1 MNPDTCAALLE
12 LNRRFYAQF
21 ADDFSR
27 TRRSWPPGF
36 SRILPYLQQAANVI
50 DMGCGNGR
58 LLVFLADAGWRGD
71 YYGVDSS
78 EALLAIAAGQSTEK
92 TGITSRFLHAEL
104 TTCDSH
110 QSLAW
115 GVQLGRDRWAAVA
128 ALAVLHHI
136 PGATQRA
143 RLLAACADLLRPGGI
158 LIASTWQFLGA
169 TRLSTRIQP
178 WESVGLRSED
188 VEPGDYLLPW
198 GENAAGRRYCA
209 AIDEEAL
216 RRFAAAAGLTP
227 LELFFSDG
235 HERNLN
241 LYGVFQK
248 MGSSVGSE
256 QPSRK

>member
-21 ADDFSR
+21 AGDFSR

-36 SRILPYLQQAANVI
+36 GRILSQLQQAANVI
-50 DMGCGNGR
+50 DVGCGNGR
-58 LLVFLADAGWRGD
+58 LLAFLAGAGWRGD
-71 YYGVDSS
+71 YCGVDSS
-78 EALLAIAAGQSTEK
+78 EALLAIAAGQSAGK
-92 TGITSRFLHAEL
+92 TGITSRFLCAEL

-110 QSLAW
+110 RPLAW
-115 GVQLGRDRWAAVA
+115 ATPLGRDRWDAVT

-143 RLLAACADLLRPGGI
+143 RLLAACVDLLRPGGI
-158 LIASTWQFLGA
+158 LIVSTWQFLGTA
-169 TRLSTRIQP
+169 RLNTRILP

-198 GENAAGRRYCA
+198 GENAAGQRYCA

-216 RRFAAAAGLTP
+216 RRTVEATGLTP

-235 HERNLN
+235 HEMNLN
-241 LYGVFQK
+241 LYGVFRK
-248 MGSSVGSE
+248 MGFSVGS
-256 QPSRK
+256 QHP

>member
-1 MNPDTCAALLE
+1 MNPDTCAALLD

-21 ADDFSR
+21 AGDFSR

-50 DMGCGNGR
+50 DVGCGNGR
-58 LLVFLADAGWRGD
+58 LLAFLADAGWRGD
-71 YYGVDSS
+71 YCGVDSS
-78 EALLAIAAGQSTEK
+78 EALLAVAAEQPAEK
-92 TGITSRFLHAEL
+92 AGITSRFRRAEL
-104 TTCDSH
+104 TTCDSY
-110 QSLAW
+110 QPLAW
-115 GVQLGRDRWAAVA
+115 ADQLGRDRWDAVA

-158 LIASTWQFLGA
+158 LMASTWQFLSA
-169 TRLSTRIQP
+169 TRLSRRIQP
-178 WESVGLRSED
+178 WESAGLRSED

-198 GENAAGRRYCA
+198 GENAAGQRYCA
-209 AIDEEAL
+209 AIDEETLQRLAQ
-216 RRFAAAAGLTP
+216 AADLTP
-227 LELFFSDG
+227 LEFFFSDG

-256 QPSRK
+256 QPS